1 MQVIPTDIPGV
12 VVLEPRIFADSRGY
26 FTETF
31 SAREFARLVC
41 DTEFVQDNESMSS
54 LGVIRG
60 LHFQRPPYAQAKLVR
75 CVVGRVL
82 DVALDIRRGSPT
94 YGHHVAVELS
104 ADNHRQLFV
113 PRGFAHGFAVL
124 SPTAVFQYK
133 CDNYYHPEAEGGISV
148 ADASLGIDWR
158 TDPAA
163 AILSDKDLRH
173 PLFDRF
179 DSPFSYD
186 TSR

>member
-1 MQVIPTDIPGV
+1 M
-12 VVLEPRIFADSRGY
+12 LEPRIFADSRGY

-75 CVVGRVL
+75 CVAGRVL

-94 YGHHVAVELS
+94 
-104 ADNHRQLFV
+104 
-113 PRGFAHGFAVL
+113 
-124 SPTAVFQYK
+124 
-133 CDNYYHPEAEGGISV
+133 
-148 ADASLGIDWR
+148 
-158 TDPAA
+158 
-163 AILSDKDLRH
+163 
-173 PLFDRF
+173 
-179 DSPFSYD
+179 
-186 TSR
+186 